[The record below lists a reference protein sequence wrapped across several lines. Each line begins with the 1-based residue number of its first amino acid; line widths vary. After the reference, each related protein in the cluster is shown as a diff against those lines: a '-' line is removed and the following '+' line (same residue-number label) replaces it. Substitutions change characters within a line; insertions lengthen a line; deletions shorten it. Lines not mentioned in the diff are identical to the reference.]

1 MTNIE
6 RDTSGAVGFARI
18 EQSRDRLRMASR
30 EIDRI
35 WSEFIT
41 TRSEFT
47 VLGADDAYS
56 FELDPV
62 RSLLAEADLRLSRT
76 QVDVV
81 VAGFLNRGK
90 STLLNSIL
98 GVEVSS
104 MKVTPETARPVYVSY
119 GDRRAWVA

>member
-1 MTNIE
+1 MTNFE
-6 RDTSGAVGFARI
+6 RGTFGAFGFERI

-47 VLGADDAYS
+47 VLGADDEYS
-56 FELDPV
+56 FDLDPV

-81 VAGFLNRGK
+81 VAGLA
-90 STLLNSIL
+90 
-98 GVEVSS
+98 GVAERESD
-104 MKVTPETARPVYVSY
+104 
-119 GDRRAWVA
+119 GDEGSGR